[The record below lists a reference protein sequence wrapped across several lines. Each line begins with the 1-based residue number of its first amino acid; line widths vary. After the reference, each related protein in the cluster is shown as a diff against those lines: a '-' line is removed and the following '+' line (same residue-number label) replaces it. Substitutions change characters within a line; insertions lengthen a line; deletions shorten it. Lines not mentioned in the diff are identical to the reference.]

1 MFQDE
6 GADRT
11 AEHLRSLLD
20 EVDAE
25 RDQMV
30 RREAS
35 RA

>member
-1 MFQDE
+1 MFRDE

-25 RDQMV
+25 RDHTV
-30 RREAS
+30 RSEAS